1 LNKFG
6 ITRTVGAVFSTALL
20 LVGVGVSSS
29 VAVDTT
35 NLYFNLNA
43 SDTGSY
49 NPATPGTW
57 TDLSSVHRNGTIYG
71 TPTYNSSTGAL
82 QFTGNTGMN
91 STNASAAYVNMGA
104 GFNDFTSGITVEF
117 DAHFGPGVG
126 PWERIF
132 DFGNGASSD
141 NLWVG
146 SYASTNEIA
155 IELWKPYPTAQ
166 TGMGR
171 CRSADPVD
179 ALAPNTFAKIVITLD
194 GTDCHIYKNGVE
206 VNTVVDGPSKQPYT
220 GSSTYDVF
228 YDDSTRLGS
237 PFPHLPRNITRNNNY
252 IGRSNWGSDAAFDGA
267 IKYVRIYTAALSPTD
282 VNNNAA
288 TYSLTYSTSGS
299 DGGTA
304 PAVKTGN
311 GLVTLATNTGSLTKT
326 GHTFAGWATSPNQTT
341 GVTGSYNLAADVT
354 LYPAFTPATYNI
366 TYDEHG
372 GSAVTDGSFT
382 HGGSLTYPTAPTK
395 AGYTF
400 QGWFAASSGGTART
414 ATAVASD
421 NASVTLHAQWSP
433 NTYLVTFNTHG
444 GSPVSQGS
452 YVFGNS
458 LILPTAPT
466 KSGQAFQGWFT
477 SASGGSALSAA
488 DIAANT
494 SDVTVHAQWV
504 SLPSQTVTW
513 APSNTSLLVSQGLA
527 APSAASTTGD
537 GQISYAVTSA
547 GTTGCTVNAST
558 GAIAFS
564 NIGVCSIR
572 ATAAETSNYLSDS
585 EVVDFTIGSSSAVMN
600 LSLGIYNGAAVT
612 GAAVDYSASG
622 LQANSVW
629 NVQVHSVPQTLA
641 TGTFSGTL
649 LNGNTVLPSGLE
661 PGWHKLVFTGTQT
674 NGDPI
679 VKTFWFK
686 VSDSGTLASTA
697 TTNPNSSGNNG
708 SGDLASTG
716 FSEAPINLA
725 LCLLLLGLV
734 AVLLRRLS
742 N

>member
-1 LNKFG
+1 MNKSK
-6 ITRTVGAVFSTALL
+6 FSYKAIASISASLL
-20 LVGVGVSSS
+20 LLTTHVVSSS
-29 VAVDTT
+29 AVDTT

-71 TPTYNSSTGAL
+71 TPTYNSTTGAL

-91 STNASAAYVNMGA
+91 STNVNAAYVNMGA
-104 GFNDFTSGITVEF
+104 GFNDFTTGITVEF

-171 CRSADPVD
+171 CRSADAVD
-179 ALAPNTFAKIVITLD
+179 ALASNTFAKVVITLD

-237 PFPHLPRNITRNNNY
+237 PFPHLPRNINRTNNY

-299 DGGTA
+299 DGGQA
-304 PAVKTGN
+304 PALKTGN
-311 GLVTLATNTGSLTKT
+311 GLVTLATNTGSLTKS

-354 LYPAFTPATYNI
+354 LYPAFAPATYSVI
-366 TYDEHG
+366 YDEAG
-372 GSAVTDGSFT
+372 GTAVSDGSFT
-382 HGGSLTYPTAPTK
+382 HGGSLTFPTAPTKDGYTFLGWFSSPIGGSAQTASAVAAGNAGLTLHAQWSANTIHVTYDSNGGSAVAAGSYVFGDTLVLPTAPTK
-395 AGYTF
+395 AGYSF
-400 QGWFAASSGGTART
+400 QGWFAA
-414 ATAVASD
+414 
-421 NASVTLHAQWSP
+421 
-433 NTYLVTFNTHG
+433 
-444 GSPVSQGS
+444 
-452 YVFGNS
+452 
-458 LILPTAPT
+458 
-466 KSGQAFQGWFT
+466 
-477 SASGGSALSAA
+477 ASGGSNLSAA
-488 DIAANT
+488 TISNNT

-504 SLPSQTVTW
+504 ALPAQVVTW
-513 APSNTSLLVSQGLA
+513 APTGTNLLVSQQMAVPLPA
-527 APSAASTTGD
+527 TSSGD
-537 GQISYAVTSA
+537 GSITYSVVNARN
-547 GTTGCTVNAST
+547 TGCAVHAST
-558 GAIAFS
+558 GAISFTH
-564 NIGVCSIR
+564 IGICSVR
-572 ATAAETSNYLSDS
+572 ATASATTNYLADS
-585 EVVDFTIGSSSAVMN
+585 EEVDFTIGSDTPVLDVN
-600 LSLGIYNGAAVT
+600 LGISAGATVA
-612 GAAVDYSASG
+612 GATVDYSASG
-622 LQANSVW
+622 LQANSAWTLVV
-629 NVQVHSVPQTLA
+629 NSTPQTLA
-641 TGTFSGTL
+641 SGNYTGSL
-649 LNGNTVLPSGLE
+649 LSSSANLPSGLE
-661 PGWHKLVFTGTQT
+661 PGWHSIVLTGTKV

-679 VKTFWFK
+679 VKTYWFK
-686 VSDSGTLASTA
+686 VSDSGSLVSTSN
-697 TTNPNSSGNNG
+697 TNPVSSGNTD
-708 SGDLASTG
+708 SGNLASTG
-716 FSEAPINLA
+716 ISETPISLGFF
-725 LCLLLLGLV
+725 LLFAGFM
-734 AVLLRRLS
+734 VLRLRRRS